1 MNNNAANTRSNFYEE
16 AIVCNLLFRYPEKYV
31 NALPYPVQEEDFT
44 DETCR
49 RVFCAVC
56 RLYAEGEPFS
66 SADVEQYIQENYPK
80 PEKDVSIWMRIILS
94 EKLKESDLRRAA
106 KAVRKA
112 GLIRRFEE
120 QTWPDEQ
127 TRLAEEEEIKAMT
140 QEQDDL
146 LRKFI
151 EEEEERQRQLEN
163 IRRQEEFRPQAQ
175 KCPPESH
182 PLTPVLITMAQ
193 ATASGTHSGPFWSYA
208 DVRELSRQELGFD
221 PVKDSRELLS
231 LLPQRFL
238 DWLAEEKGIVILL
251 RQKHC
256 NRRGLRIERIFRKR
270 TKDEIAQAEEFTPQR
285 L

>member
-1 MNNNAANTRSNFYEE
+1 MNNYGFGTGHNFLEE
-16 AIVCNLLFRYPEKYV
+16 ATVCSFLFRYPEKYV

-56 RLYAEGEPFS
+56 RLYAKGEPFS
-66 SADVEQYIQENYPK
+66 GADVEQYIQENYPE

-94 EKLKESDLRRAA
+94 DKLKESNLRRAA
-106 KAVRKA
+106 KAVRQA
-112 GLIRRFEE
+112 GLIRRYEE
-120 QTWPDEQ
+120 KSWPDEQ
-127 TRLAEEEEIKAMT
+127 TRLAEYEEIYALG
-140 QEQDDL
+140 QELDAL
-146 LRKFI
+146 LRRFA
-151 EEEEERQRQLEN
+151 EEEEERRRQLEN
-163 IRRQEEFRPQAQ
+163 IRRQEEFRKQAQ

-193 ATASGTHSGPFWSYA
+193 ATASGTHSGSFWSYA

-238 DWLAEEKGIVILL
+238 DWLAEEEGIVILL

-270 TKDEIAQAEEFTPQR
+270 TKDEIALAYEFTPQ
-285 L
+285 LL